1 MKKIVVLAVFVIF
14 VVGCGSGRSSI
25 PLNKNA
31 FTQRNVF
38 SISETLNLPYAKA
51 NLKNLDKVR
60 LEFATNS
67 QNKNIIRSDV
77 KVQKYVTTAVTRSQ
91 GGEKIV
97 DVCTEAFV
105 AIIQRYIN
113 ESIKRNVDI
122 VNISSNWRGN
132 KESLSDEFVC
142 MSSKGSVGIM
152 MSADFAEK

>member
-1 MKKIVVLAVFVIF
+1 MKKIVVLAVFAIF

-67 QNKNIIRSDV
+67 QNKKIIRTDV
-77 KVQKYVTTAVTRSQ
+77 KVQKYVTADVAAGRE
-91 GGEKIV
+91 GEQII

-142 MSSKGSVGIM
+142 MSSKGSVGVM

>member
-1 MKKIVVLAVFVIF
+1 MKKIVVLAIFAIF
-14 VVGCGSGRSSI
+14 VVGCGVNRSSI

-51 NLKNLDKVR
+51 NLKNLDKAR

-77 KVQKYVTTAVTRSQ
+77 KVQKYVTTAATRSQ
-91 GGEKIV
+91 GGENIV

>member
-1 MKKIVVLAVFVIF
+1 
-14 VVGCGSGRSSI
+14 
-25 PLNKNA
+25 
-31 FTQRNVF
+31 
-38 SISETLNLPYAKA
+38 
-51 NLKNLDKVR
+51 
-60 LEFATNS
+60 
-67 QNKNIIRSDV
+67 
-77 KVQKYVTTAVTRSQ
+77 
-91 GGEKIV
+91 
-97 DVCTEAFV
+97 TEAFV